1 MHRTFHPFS
10 PGDLSAWEPLDP
22 IPNSTVKPRRA
33 YDRVRSTH
41 AKVGHRQ
48 ATYSLYPPDSRGGCF
63 LGLDLDGYFAR
74 YQRSSQL
81 FCTEI

>member
-1 MHRTFHPFS
+1 
-10 PGDLSAWEPLDP
+10 
-22 IPNSTVKPRRA
+22 
-33 YDRVRSTH
+33 
-41 AKVGHRQ
+41 
-48 ATYSLYPPDSRGGCF
+48 LYPPDSRGGCF